1 MRYLTGGPGD
11 VQYLLWKVD
20 ASHEGGLAAA
30 RATRRLHAD
39 RILIFTMKPFAD
51 VHRRYNELAP
61 HFSKPI
67 RLNDC
72 AMSYSCMNYAKLA
85 TGFQCRQ

>member
-1 MRYLTGGPGD
+1 MRHLTGGPGE

-30 RATRRLHAD
+30 RAARRLHAG
-39 RILIFTMKPFAD
+39 RILISTMKPFVD
-51 VHRRYNELAP
+51 VHRRCNELEQ
-61 HFSKPI
+61 HFSKSI

-72 AMSYSCMNYAKLA
+72 ATSYSCMNYAKLA
-85 TGFQCRQ
+85 TGF